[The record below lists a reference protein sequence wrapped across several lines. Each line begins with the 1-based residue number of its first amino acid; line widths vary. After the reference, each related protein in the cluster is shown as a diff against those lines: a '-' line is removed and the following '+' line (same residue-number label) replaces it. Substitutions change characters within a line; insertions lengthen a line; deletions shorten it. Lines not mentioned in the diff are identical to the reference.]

1 LNELVRPRHRPSIAR
16 ACHFPTTIQD
26 KLYAQV
32 DILGYALTSNF
43 NSIGKGG
50 EGSMGPTRSAVLGE
64 VLIELFG
71 ETACAV
77 DVIPV
82 PFFREIVYR

>member
-1 LNELVRPRHRPSIAR
+1 MTR
-16 ACHFPTTIQD
+16 ACHFTTAIQN
-26 KLYAQV
+26 KLYAQI
-32 DILGYALTSNF
+32 DILGYALACNF

-50 EGSMGPTRSAVLGE
+50 EGSMGPTGSAVLGE